1 MRLKCN
7 NARRALGR
15 VPGAWKS
22 CKYFLLLLLLLLL
35 VLLYYRFRC
44 TLCVSPDLCTLTV
57 KRSLG
62 TRHLLHRQAVPGHYS
77 LSRNAH
83 PSARAAC
90 PLTTTGHP
98 QGLSPGKGHL
108 WL

>member
-15 VPGAWKS
+15 VPGNGKS
-22 CKYFLLLLLLLLL
+22 RKYFLLL